1 MSHTEADLASATA
14 KLASLEFT
22 AAEAEA
28 IAAVLAEEPDEVSGF
43 SYDNKNEGNGFLLE
57 VSGLMRTSTNWSW
70 GMTQSGFTATDDLAR
85 VKNK

>member
-14 KLASLEFT
+14 KLATLEFT

-28 IAAVLAEEPDEVSGF
+28 IAAVLAAEPDEVSGF
-43 SYDNKNEGNGFLLE
+43 AQNKDKGNGFLLE

-70 GMTQSGFTATDDLAR
+70 GDSQGFTATDDLAR
-85 VKNK
+85 IKK